1 MWSRTVEHRSLISSI
16 YSKHKFFHYWCQP
29 MCEDGRRAH
38 LFREGVRGLGDAEL
52 LSPQRSCARPGS
64 CENWLLLFFFSIK
77 LILATINPDT
87 RQIYKTDFLSQNLCT
102 HITLS
107 AYSHDYSFH
116 KNEKWFCIDWLL
128 IVRFP
133 AYFM

>member
-1 MWSRTVEHRSLISSI
+1 MAGVLISSGKGLEA
-16 YSKHKFFHYWCQP
+16 SEMLNFS
-29 MCEDGRRAH
+29 AH
-38 LFREGVRGLGDAEL
+38 REAVQGLGAVKIGYV
-52 LSPQRSCARPGS
+52 CF
-64 CENWLLLFFFSIK
+64 FFFSIK